1 MWRVV
6 KHAAAESPWRNAP
19 RASFKQLQLRCLHQS
34 SVAAKDDKL
43 FDTLLVA
50 NRGEIACR
58 VMRTC
63 KKLGIKSVAVYSE
76 ADANALHTR
85 TADMRYC
92 IGPPPSNQS
101 YLKIDKI
108 VDAINAT
115 GAQAVHPGYGFLS
128 ENRLFSKKL
137 EEIGVAFCGPKEHAI
152 FAMGDKL
159 ESKVTARKAKVN
171 IIPGFDG
178 VIKDA
183 EHAVKISNEIGYP
196 VMLKA
201 SAGGGGKGMRVAWND
216 QEAYEGFRLASDES
230 RSSFGDDRMLIEK
243 FIDNPRHI
251 EIQILADSFGNTIYL
266 NERECSIQR
275 RNQKVVE
282 EAPSVFLDAATRKAM
297 GEQACALARA
307 VQYQSAGTVE
317 FLVDSKKNF
326 YFLEMNTRLQV
337 EHAITE
343 CITGVDIVE
352 QMIRVAAGLPLTV
365 TQDDIKINGWAI
377 EARVYAEDPLKF
389 LPSTGRLSTYI
400 EPTKNSLTPGMRI
413 DTGIVEGSQI
423 SIYYDPMIA
432 KLVTHGKDRAD
443 ALTQMRHALDSYVIK
458 GVTHNIPLLRD
469 IIQQPRFISG
479 EITTKFIPEVYPDGF
494 HGFKMNAV
502 ENSQLVASAAFF
514 FTRRHIQ
521 SQSFTNQK
529 IEIDRKFYPEDLMV
543 TVGKE
548 HHHVSILSQS
558 NDQIHVKIAD
568 TDVIVKGSWPIGA
581 ALFTAN
587 INGQDVV
594 IQHLKRDGPK
604 LALRFCGTVFDVVVR
619 PQEEFDFVSRLPEK
633 VAEDH
638 SNEVLTPMPGTLISL
653 AFKAGDAVLVGNE
666 VAVVEA
672 MKMQNQLKSP
682 VSGVVKAVYV
692 KPGSTMPEGQ
702 AILEFY
708 RKDETQTLA
717 PSNGH
722 VVAIKAKPGDKV
734 LQGQELA
741 SVDGTGKVYTIRAV
755 QTGVLTAFALEVGSK
770 VTDGEVVA
778 TVQPDVAAPAKKSS

>member
-1 MWRVV
+1 M
-6 KHAAAESPWRNAP
+6 K
-19 RASFKQLQLRCLHQS
+19 
-34 SVAAKDDKL
+34 
-43 FDTLLVA
+43 
-50 NRGEIACR
+50 
-58 VMRTC
+58 TC
-63 KKLGIKSVAVYSE
+63 HRLGIKSVAVYSE

-108 VDAINAT
+108 VEAIKAT
-115 GAQAVHPGYGFLS
+115 GAQVVHPGYGFLS

-159 ESKVTARKAKVN
+159 QSKVTARRANVN
-171 IIPGFDG
+171 IIPGYNG
-178 VIKDA
+178 VIEDA
-183 EHAVKISNEIGYP
+183 DHAVKISNEIGYP

-216 QEAYEGFRLASDES
+216 KEAREGFRVASDEAL
-230 RSSFGDDRMLIEK
+230 SSCGDARMLIEK

-251 EIQILADSFGNTIYL
+251 EIQILADSFGNTLYL

-317 FLVDSKKNF
+317 FLVDSKRNF

-352 QMIRVAAGLPLTV
+352 QQIRIAAGLPLTI
-365 TQDDIKINGWAI
+365 TQDDIKINGWAV

-400 EPTKNSLTPGMRI
+400 EPTKNALTPGMRI

-432 KLVTHGKDRAD
+432 KLVTHGKDRND
-443 ALTQMRHALDSYVIK
+443 ALTQMGHALDSYVIK

-479 EITTKFIPEVYPDGF
+479 DISTKFIPETYPNGF
-494 HGFKMNAV
+494 QGFNMNAT
-502 ENSQLVASAAFF
+502 EKNQLLATAAFF
-514 FTRRHIQ
+514 FTRRHTQ
-521 SQSFTNQK
+521 SQQFTNQK
-529 IEIDRKFYPEDLMV
+529 IEINRKFCPEKLMV

-548 HHHVSILSQS
+548 HHCVEVGHQS
-558 NDQIHVKIAD
+558 PNELQVTIGGSAV
-568 TDVIVKGSWPIGA
+568 VVKGSWSIGA

-594 IQHLKRDGPK
+594 IQHLKRDGRK
-604 LALRFCGTVFDVVVR
+604 LSLRFCGTVFDVTVR
-619 PQEEFDFVSRLPEK
+619 PQDEFDFVSRLPEK

-638 SNEVLTPMPGTLISL
+638 SNELMTPMPGLLVSL
-653 AFKAGDAVLVGNE
+653 SVQPGDSVGQGNE

-672 MKMQNQLKSP
+672 MKMQNQLKSQ
-682 VSGVVKAVYV
+682 STGVVKAVFV
-692 KPGSTMPEGQ
+692 KAGSTMPEGQ
-702 AILEFY
+702 VILEYY
-708 RKDETQTLA
+708 RKGDTDTLA
-717 PSNGH
+717 PVSGH
-722 VVAIKAKPGDKV
+722 VVAVKVKVGDKV
-734 LQGQELA
+734 LEAEELA
-741 SVDGTGKVYTIRAV
+741 SVEENGKVYTIRAL
-755 QTGVLTAFALEVGSK
+755 QTGVVKTLALEVGSK
-770 VTDGEVVA
+770 VNEGEVVA
-778 TVQPDVAAPAKKSS
+778 SVTPTTPTKKN